1 MPDIMNYISFFVGI
15 AGFIFTLLTFNNTR
29 RFKRLQIDIAE
40 RNDFRDSSDDFISQ
54 IEGAIA
60 SIQDDKLRSDT
71 FRESL
76 SQLLTDLESRY
87 SFLPSSIK
95 RIIKKLKKNLSAS
108 DVSNKTWSN
117 IAGTANQIKKFSY
130 KGACRKWIKVKF
142 LHLLSV
148 FPMKP

>member
-60 SIQDDKLRSDT
+60 SIQYDKLRSDT

-95 RIIKKLKKNLSAS
+95 RIIKKLKK
-108 DVSNKTWSN
+108 
-117 IAGTANQIKKFSY
+117 
-130 KGACRKWIKVKF
+130 
-142 LHLLSV
+142 
-148 FPMKP
+148 

>member
-40 RNDFRDSSDDFISQ
+40 RNDFRDSSDDFIIQ

-117 IAGTANQIKKFSY
+117 IAEQLIKSKNSL
-130 KGACRKWIKVKF
+130 IKERAVNG
-142 LHLLSV
+142 
-148 FPMKP
+148 

>member
-60 SIQDDKLRSDT
+60 SIQDDKLRSVT

-117 IAGTANQIKKFSY
+117 IAEQLIKLKNSL
-130 KGACRKWIKVKF
+130 IKERAVNG
-142 LHLLSV
+142 
-148 FPMKP
+148 

>member
-108 DVSNKTWSN
+108 DVSSKAWSN
-117 IAGTANQIKKFSY
+117 IAEQLIKLKNSL
-130 KGACRKWIKVKF
+130 IKERAING
-142 LHLLSV
+142 
-148 FPMKP
+148 

>member
-60 SIQDDKLRSDT
+60 SIQDDKLRSNT

-108 DVSNKTWSN
+108 DVSSKTWSN
-117 IAGTANQIKKFSY
+117 IAEQLIKLKNSL
-130 KGACRKWIKVKF
+130 IKERAVNG
-142 LHLLSV
+142 
-148 FPMKP
+148 

>member
-1 MPDIMNYISFFVGI
+1 MNYISFFVGI

-117 IAGTANQIKKFSY
+117 IAEQLIKLKNSL
-130 KGACRKWIKVKF
+130 IKERAVNG
-142 LHLLSV
+142 
-148 FPMKP
+148 

>member
-15 AGFIFTLLTFNNTR
+15 TSFIFTLLTFNNTR

-108 DVSNKTWSN
+108 DVSSKAWSN
-117 IAGTANQIKKFSY
+117 IAEQLIKLKNSL
-130 KGACRKWIKVKF
+130 IKERAING
-142 LHLLSV
+142 
-148 FPMKP
+148 

>member
-29 RFKRLQIDIAE
+29 RVKRLQIDIAE

-117 IAGTANQIKKFSY
+117 IAEQLIKLKNSL
-130 KGACRKWIKVKF
+130 IKERAVNG
-142 LHLLSV
+142 
-148 FPMKP
+148 

>member
-117 IAGTANQIKKFSY
+117 IAEQLIKLKNSL
-130 KGACRKWIKVKF
+130 IKERAVNG
-142 LHLLSV
+142 
-148 FPMKP
+148 

>member
-15 AGFIFTLLTFNNTR
+15 AGFIFTLLTFNNTC

-117 IAGTANQIKKFSY
+117 IAEQLIKLKNSL
-130 KGACRKWIKVKF
+130 IKERAVNG
-142 LHLLSV
+142 
-148 FPMKP
+148 

>member
-71 FRESL
+71 FTL
-76 SQLLTDLESRY
+76 FY
-87 SFLPSSIK
+87 
-95 RIIKKLKKNLSAS
+95 KKNHQKAEKESKRFRCLQQ
-108 DVSNKTWSN
+108 DLV
-117 IAGTANQIKKFSY
+117 
-130 KGACRKWIKVKF
+130 
-142 LHLLSV
+142 
-148 FPMKP
+148 

>member
-1 MPDIMNYISFFVGI
+1 MPNIMNYISFFVGI

-108 DVSNKTWSN
+108 DVSSKTWSN
-117 IAGTANQIKKFSY
+117 IAEQLIKLKNSL
-130 KGACRKWIKVKF
+130 IKERAVNG
-142 LHLLSV
+142 
-148 FPMKP
+148 